1 MNDLLKTILNQVF
14 QINEMEGYTASFRYI
29 NGDLA
34 VDISSNKKNIYHK
47 HASDI
52 GISYQQPKNVF
63 TESLLQEITSEL
75 SYLIDNSYLE
85 TKRYEL
91 TYRDEYM
98 EIALEYVNGDEVA
111 DKKKYLDIKYN
122 IDCVIKEVKA

>member
-85 TKRYEL
+85 TKRYVISSL
-91 TYRDEYM
+91 RMFLLNPCY
-98 EIALEYVNGDEVA
+98 
-111 DKKKYLDIKYN
+111 KKSHLNYLI
-122 IDCVIKEVKA
+122 